1 MFGVGCWVFPIPPMT
16 LRLPLLAKIIGW
28 FFLNLLVLGFAGW
41 YLLRDQFAFSM
52 LASRTAGDR
61 VAQIASS
68 IVGDLPPDRLGLW
81 DSILAQH
88 SREHG
93 VEFFLFTNEAEHI
106 AGPPTPLPPE
116 VHSRLI
122 GATAPRG
129 EGRPPRA
136 EPPPPRN
143 GEGRPPRNNNNGRG
157 PGPDGPPR
165 GDGPPPPRGDR
176 PLRGDG
182 PMRGNGP
189 PRNDGPPRDD
199 GPPFDDDGPP
209 PPRFGP
215 DDGPPGR
222 RPVPRELPDKVLVQS
237 SNPERYWVFTRV
249 TVRRGGTSVPAAL
262 IAMSDSPTGHG
273 LYFDATP
280 LLWAGAGVLLLS
292 ALVWF
297 PLVRSIT
304 RSIARM
310 RTAAG
315 KLAEG
320 QFDARVET
328 ERADELGE
336 LGSDI
341 NRMAGRLSGYVEGQ
355 RRFLGDVAHELCAPV
370 ARLQMA
376 VGILEQSAKTAA
388 DQEHLADVR
397 DEVTHMAGLVNELL
411 QFSRATIGGKQ
422 VVLQDVPLKPIAEK
436 AFHREAADPSQVQ
449 IEIDDQLSVHAE
461 PDLLQRAFSN
471 LIRNAI
477 RYAGHAGPI
486 TVSALQ
492 EGTDVFASVTDHGP
506 GVPEESL
513 AKLFDPFYRVD
524 TVRTPGV
531 PGGGGTGLGLSI
543 VKTCVEVCGGGV
555 SVRNVAPSG
564 LEVTMRLPAA

>member
-1 MFGVGCWVFPIPPMT
+1 MT

-28 FFLNLLVLGFAGW
+28 FFLNLAVLGFAGW

-68 IVGDLPPDRLGLW
+68 IVGDLPSDRFGQW

-88 SREHG
+88 SRERG
-93 VEFFLFTNEAEHI
+93 VEFYLFTNDAERL
-106 AGPPTPLPPE
+106 AGPSTPLPPE

-122 GATAPRG
+122 GATRPRNG
-129 EGRPPRA
+129 DGRPPRA
-136 EPPPPRN
+136 EPPPPR
-143 GEGRPPRNNNNGRG
+143 GDGRGARNDGPPRNSNGR
-157 PGPDGPPR
+157 PGPDGLPPR
-165 GDGPPPPRGDR
+165 DGGGPFPRGER
-176 PLRGDG
+176 
-182 PMRGNGP
+182 
-189 PRNDGPPRDD
+189 PPRDD
-199 GPPFDDDGPP
+199 GPPFDDDWR

-215 DDGPPGR
+215 DDGPPGVR
-222 RPVPRELPDKVLVQS
+222 RVPTRDLPDKVLVQS

-249 TVRRGGTSVPAAL
+249 TVRRGSTNVPAAL
-262 IAMSDSPTGHG
+262 IAMSDSPTGNG

-328 ERADELGE
+328 KRTDELGE
-336 LGSDI
+336 LGAEI

-376 VGILEQSAKTAA
+376 VGILEQWAKTPA
-388 DQEHLADVR
+388 DHEHLADVR

-492 EGTDVFASVTDHGP
+492 EGGDIFASVTDHGP
-506 GVPEESL
+506 GVPEDAL

-524 TVRTPGV
+524 TARTPGV